1 MKLIT
6 SLLRLARSLVLIS
19 AFIVFAHAAF
29 AAEVTN
35 LYQGA
40 AIVTGTVKENRPG
53 GFASALEDVLIKLAA
68 DPAIAAD
75 KRVAALKARA
85 GTLVMRHR
93 YFDLLTGLPTHDE
106 QGTRDRPYELIVDF
120 DPAKIDAAL
129 KSLGREPWSASR
141 PRLAVFLAMRTM
153 ASNFVLAADG
163 DRDLE
168 LESIGLAAKRRGMPI
183 AVPDKASAAATGLSF
198 ENWSDADIAK
208 LESAAKALG
217 GDAALVGRLTWLPD
231 TSNWR
236 AEWKLSA
243 GGKTARWQEQIDT
256 YDNAFR
262 NAFATSAMILSGR
275 GAP

>member
-1 MKLIT
+1 MKL
-6 SLLRLARSLVLIS
+6 LRVARSLALVCAVVLLAPAS
-19 AFIVFAHAAF
+19 F

-53 GFASALEDVLIKLAA
+53 GFAAALEDVLIKLAA
-68 DPAIAAD
+68 DPAIARD
-75 KRVAALKARA
+75 RRVAPLKAKA
-85 GTLVMRHR
+85 ATLVTRHR
-93 YFDLLTGLPTHDE
+93 YFDLMTGLPTHDE

-129 KSLGREPWSASR
+129 KSLGREPWTASR
-141 PRLAVFLAMRTM
+141 PRLAVFLTMRTM

-183 AVPDKASAAATGLSF
+183 ALPDKAAAAATGLTF
-198 ENWSDADIAK
+198 EDWPAADLTK
-208 LESAAKALG
+208 LEASAKSLG
-217 GDAALVGRLTWLPD
+217 GDAALTGRLTWLPD

-243 GGKTARWQEQIDT
+243 GGKLSTWQEQIDT

-262 NAFATSAMILSGR
+262 NAFATSAMILSGH